1 MVGDNGAMRFTRP
14 GRARYAGLFARYG
27 CALENVKTIQRFV
40 ELMSHINYC
49 ELKANTGQLK
59 RILNDPA
66 TSEAERDVIRR
77 ALGMDYSD

>member
-1 MVGDNGAMRFTRP
+1 VR
-14 GRARYAGLFARYG
+14 
-27 CALENVKTIQRFV
+27 TIQRFV